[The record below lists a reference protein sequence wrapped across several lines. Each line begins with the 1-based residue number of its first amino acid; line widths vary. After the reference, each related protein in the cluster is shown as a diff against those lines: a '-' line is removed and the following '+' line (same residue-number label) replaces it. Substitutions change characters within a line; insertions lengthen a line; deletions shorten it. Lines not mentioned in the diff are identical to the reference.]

1 MNSLESV
8 NEKLTKAS
16 QLLNTAAQE
25 IRDFGFNKG
34 VHIKRIGT
42 TLTYIFEVQHEIY
55 EQRPDLKPDFLN
67 D

>member
-25 IRDFGFNKG
+25 IRDFGFNTDFRGKVIVTLSG
-34 VHIKRIGT
+34 YRTNQQIKKDV
-42 TLTYIFEVQHEIY
+42 YF
-55 EQRPDLKPDFLN
+55 
-67 D
+67 